1 MWDSLYKFTRVWLCE
16 ALQGIE
22 RYISFKMLSSSNLL
36 NFLVSWKSKR
46 PFKVNPQ
53 QQGSMGHELSPQ
65 TWTCAGSIKSCVI
78 FFLFFFFFNEIEGLF
93 HKAEENN
100 IKVVETWECTDDSLN
115 FGVIEEDSF
124 FYGFFSQFQTHS
136 MWLLNYVILGCH
148 TLHFRILFVLEKWN

>member
-65 TWTCAGSIKSCVI
+65 TWTCVGSIKPCVI

-124 FYGFFSQFQTHS
+124 FYDFFPSSEPTACGFIIMSY
-136 MWLLNYVILGCH
+136 WAA
-148 TLHFRILFVLEKWN
+148 TLCIFEFFLS